1 MTQSLFFSVAK
12 ASHPLQVGIVGTG
25 YVAKMRAAALIADPR
40 SQLVAVTGN
49 TPASTIAFSQEFDV
63 TVSASWVDLVERPD
77 IDLVII
83 STVNRDHGKI
93 ARYALEHGKHVVVEY
108 PLSLDPDDAESLI
121 TLAREKN
128 KLLHVEHLELLGGL
142 HNAIKASLAAIGQ
155 VFYVRYVTI
164 NPQHPTPPKW
174 TYQPSLFGFPM
185 TGALSRLHRFTD
197 LFGTVASVN
206 CQAQYWNI
214 EPDLYKACLCN
225 ARLTFSNGILGEC
238 VYGKG
243 EVFWQSDNTFT
254 LYGEQ
259 GTLIFTPEKGQL
271 IQNDTIQNIEVA
283 PRRGLFVK
291 DTQMV
296 LDYLYEGKPLYVT
309 PEASLYTLKV
319 AEAARQSSLLGE
331 TVKIHSD
338 MKS

>member
-1 MTQSLFFSVAK
+1 MSRFLFYSVGK
-12 ASHPLQVGIVGTG
+12 VYQPLRVGIVGTG
-25 YVAKMRAAALIADPR
+25 YVAKMRAAALKADSR
-40 SQLVAVTGN
+40 SQLVAIAGN

-63 TVSASWVDLVERPD
+63 TVSASWVDLIERPD
-77 IDLVII
+77 IDLVMIC
-83 STVNRDHGKI
+83 SVNRDHGKI
-93 ARYALEHGKHVVVEY
+93 ARYALEQDKHVVVEY
-108 PLSLDPDDAESLI
+108 PLSLDPQDAESLI
-121 TLAREKN
+121 NLAQEKN
-128 KLLHVEHLELLGGL
+128 KLLHVEHIELLGGL
-142 HNAIKASLAAIGQ
+142 HNAIKASLEAIGQ

-164 NPQHPTPPKW
+164 NPQHPAPAKW
-174 TYQPSLFGFPM
+174 TYQPSLFGFPI

-206 CQAQYWNI
+206 CQAQYWDI

-225 ARLTFSNGILGEC
+225 IRLTFNNGILGES

-271 IQNDTIQNIEVA
+271 IQNDSIQNIEVA
-283 PRRGLFVK
+283 SRRGLFVK

-296 LDYLYEGKPLYVT
+296 LDCLYEGTPLYVT

-319 AEAARQSSLLGE
+319 AEAARISSLSGE
-331 TVKIHSD
+331 IVKINS
-338 MKS
+338 